1 MPDPT
6 PNPTQIDRSLVIVCT
21 PTLVWRPDGSIG
33 DTMAYK
39 QTEAVPNMPNAVDA
53 QGNITLAPWKKDAR
67 YTDNIDVF
75 FFLDS
80 SKCVDAQGNPITVRW
95 AQPNEGNYPN
105 DFGSIWFCKTPAPG
119 AKKDTT
125 QISVPGMST
134 GRINDTLLYIDDNT
148 PATAAAAYT
157 FCTAIV
163 IPDRGNYYLTNDPAL
178 GGKGGTA
185 K

>member
-1 MPDPT
+1 MPTDPVT
-6 PNPTQIDRSLVIVCT
+6 KIDRSLVIVCT
-21 PTLVWRPDGSIG
+21 PTLVWRADGGIG
-33 DTMAYK
+33 AGMAYQ
-39 QTEAVPNMPNAVDA
+39 QTEAVPNMPNAVDRS
-53 QGNITLAPWKKDAR
+53 GNITLTGWAVNKR

-95 AQPNEGNYPN
+95 AQPNEGNYPD
-105 DFGSIWFCKTPAPG
+105 DFGCIWFCATPAPG
-119 AKKDTT
+119 QPKNTT
-125 QISVPGMST
+125 QIAIPGMTT

-148 PATAAAAYT
+148 PTGGPAYT

-163 IPDRGNYYLTNDPAL
+163 IPDRGNYYITIDPIL
-178 GGKGGTA
+178 GGKGAGN

>member
-1 MPDPT
+1 MTDPT
-6 PNPTQIDRSLVIVCT
+6 PNPTQIDRSLVVVCT

-33 DTMAYK
+33 ATMAYK
-39 QTEAVPNMPNAVDA
+39 QTEAVPNMPNAVDGS
-53 QGNITLAPWKKDAR
+53 GNIKLSPWKKDAR

-80 SKCVDAQGNPITVRW
+80 SKCVDASGNAITVRW
-95 AQPNEGNYPN
+95 AQPNEGNYPD
-105 DFGSIWFCKTPAPG
+105 DFGCIWFCKTPAPG

-148 PATAAAAYT
+148 PATAAASYT

-163 IPDRGNYYLTNDPAL
+163 IPDRGTYYITNDPAL
-178 GGKGGTA
+178 GGKGGTS
-185 K
+185 

>member
-39 QTEAVPNMPNAVDA
+39 QTESVPNMPNAVDA
-53 QGNITLAPWKKDAR
+53 SGNIKLSPWKKDAR

-105 DFGSIWFCKTPAPG
+105 DFGSIWFCKTPALG

-148 PATAAAAYT
+148 PATALASYT

-163 IPDRGNYYLTNDPAL
+163 IPDRGNYYITNDPTV
-178 GGKGGTA
+178 GGKGGTL
-185 K
+185 